1 MAEQKKYLYGP
12 VPSRRLGRSLGVDII
27 PFKVCTLDCVYCQL
41 GKTTQ
46 KTLQRADYVP
56 IGDVL
61 SELKERLS
69 EGLEADFVTI
79 SGSGEPTLHAG
90 LGRLIDGI
98 KQLTDIPV
106 TVLTN
111 GTLLYRADVRADCAG
126 ADVVLP
132 SLDGCDEE
140 TFKKINRPCEAM
152 SLRQLVD
159 GLCAFR
165 KEFAGPIWLEVF
177 LVDGYNTDN
186 GQIGK
191 FKELIERI
199 RPDKVHL
206 NTAVRPT
213 AEMGIRKL
221 PYEKLFSIA
230 EQLGPK
236 CEVIAEFAPD
246 HYAKGSDNKTETVFS
261 MLKRRPCSLEDI
273 HFGLGID
280 RLEAL
285 KILDHFT
292 HQGVVISE
300 QRDGT
305 VFFKAK

>member
-41 GKTTQ
+41 GATTQ

-56 IGDVL
+56 VEDVL
-61 SELKERLS
+61 SELKERLG
-69 EGLEADFVTI
+69 EGLEADYITI
-79 SGSGEPTLHAG
+79 GGSGEPTLHAG
-90 LGRLIDGI
+90 LGRLVNGI
-98 KQLTDIPV
+98 KRLTDIPV

-140 TFKKINRPCEAM
+140 TFKKVNRPCEGM
-152 SLRQLVD
+152 TLRQVVD

-177 LVDGYNTDN
+177 LIEGYNTDN
-186 GQIGK
+186 EQIGK
-191 FKELIERI
+191 FKELIAQI
-199 RPDKVHL
+199 QPDKVHL

-213 AEMGIRKL
+213 AESAVKK
-221 PYEKLFSIA
+221 PSYERLCSIA
-230 EQLGPK
+230 EKLGPN
-236 CEVIAEFAPD
+236 CEVIAEFTSS
-246 HYAKGSDNKTETVFS
+246 HYAKPGDSRAETVFS

-273 HFGLGID
+273 HLGLGID

-285 KILDHFT
+285 KIIDHFT
-292 HQGVVISE
+292 HQGLVISE
-300 QRDGT
+300 QRDGI
-305 VFFKAK
+305 VFFKTR